1 MIYLQKTEENDERS
15 SKVDDKDNDNKG
27 SGKRSS
33 FCRRLKSESRYADR
47 QLLLLFGS
55 KIVFQNTINK
65 QFWKLQRFSW
75 LQKKHGKC

>member
-27 SGKRSS
+27 SRKRSS